1 MKNFKSALLTFIFL
15 SITFAGLFAQDQ
27 DKRSGYFNNTK
38 LGFISVLSEEY
49 GGGLISTVNGWHFT
63 ENLSAGIGIAAQ
75 GYRDVP
81 TFYPISAHAAYF
93 LKETITSPYVY
104 GNVGYS
110 LTFEELYRGNISYEL
125 GLGWQFKVGGISLGP
140 EVGFRR
146 EGWQVRTPVVTE
158 TPDATII
165 AFTGPYRNDFLRQ
178 INFGV
183 SLYF

>member
-1 MKNFKSALLTFIFL
+1 MKKIYPNLLPLIFL
-15 SITFAGLFAQDQ
+15 LISVNTLFAQQ
-27 DKRSGYFNNTK
+27 EDKRSGYFNNTK

-49 GGGLISTVNGWHFT
+49 GGGLISTVNGWHFN
-63 ENLSAGIGIAAQ
+63 ENFSAGIGIAVQ

-81 TFYPISAHAAYF
+81 AFYPISAHAVYF
-93 LKETITSPYVY
+93 LKKTISSPYAY

-110 LTFEELYRGNISYEL
+110 LTFEEPYRGNISYEL

-158 TPDATII
+158 TPEGTIT
-165 AFTGPYRNDFLRQ
+165 AFTGPYKNDFLRQ

-183 SLYF
+183 SLFF